1 MKNLFNSHWLQ
12 EQVRRFQLNPSHK
25 TPAWQHAEFRKQYL
39 EDMLKRKDL
48 KPEQRQQFELKLKHD
63 LEIIREH
70 ENDLAIQ
77 ELALQLYCKK
87 RQLPAPKP
95 QWHQLK
101 L

>member
-1 MKNLFNSHWLQ
+1 MFDSHWLR
-12 EQVRRFQLNPSHK
+12 EQSLKMKDMGHEKYS
-25 TPAWQHAEFRKQYL
+25 AWSIAMGRKWQI

-48 KPEQRQQFELKLKHD
+48 KPEYRAQLELKLKHD
-63 LEIIREH
+63 LEIIRDH

-77 ELALQLYCKK
+77 EIALQLYCKQ

-95 QWHQLK
+95 QFHRLK